1 MWLLEASADLH
12 DVRDFLGHA
21 NITTTS
27 RYLRSA
33 PVRLAQALER
43 MEASAAERVVSA
55 LAVIAF
61 GKTTDARSTTA
72 NEGGA

>member
-1 MWLLEASADLH
+1 MCQFVETSADLH

-27 RYLRSA
+27 RYVRST

-43 MEASAAERVVSA
+43 MEAASETIVDADDQAHLV
-55 LAVIAF
+55 AV
-61 GKTTDARSTTA
+61 R
-72 NEGGA
+72 